1 MDARRFGPTGRQV
14 SPIGFGTWAIGAD
27 WGSVD
32 ERDALAAL
40 NEALDRGVNFIDTA
54 DVYGDGRAEKLVA
67 TVRREFA
74 RRVNVSPR
82 ELASVLRLVESRLDV
97 TMRRLLDPES

>member
-1 MDARRFGPTGRQV
+1 MKAFY
-14 SPIGFGTWAIGAD
+14 
-27 WGSVD
+27 
-32 ERDALAAL
+32 RDAFRASFRAAAL
-40 NEALDRGVNFIDTA
+40 TLEPRDRRVLHQHTVEGLTVDQLGEAHGVHRATA
-54 DVYGDGRAEKLVA
+54 ARWVQTAREKLVA

>member
-1 MDARRFGPTGRQV
+1 MGDAIMKARRFGSTGREV

-54 DVYGDGRAEKLVA
+54 DVYGDGRSEQLIGQFMAAIPVLPLTVA
-67 TVRREFA
+67 TKMG
-74 RRVNVSPR
+74 RRV
-82 ELASVLRLVESRLDV
+82 
-97 TMRRLLDPES
+97 